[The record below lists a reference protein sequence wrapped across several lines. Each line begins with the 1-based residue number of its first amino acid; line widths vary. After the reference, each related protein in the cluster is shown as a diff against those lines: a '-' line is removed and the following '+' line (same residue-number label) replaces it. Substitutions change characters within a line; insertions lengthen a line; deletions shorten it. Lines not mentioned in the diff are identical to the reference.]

1 MDSDDARFDKPAS
14 FLRIL
19 ILIERLGPI
28 GKCPGKK
35 RPPLKEVQ
43 FDRSDQS
50 VRDLP
55 FHFDKPIRYHY
66 FFRHFNTFSL
76 IWRIGKRDR
85 KWKDPFLGGWP
96 RLIGKCHSILQ
107 QCQTGQADN
116 GKIDPGLEQCLSK
129 VKSRKRFGLTG
140 FLLLFVCLFVY
151 IGDPELNK
159 KTKPISGPEAGFT
172 KPSLLNED
180 LVS

>member
-1 MDSDDARFDKPAS
+1 MFRNLLISSFDATIRVKRAFHPAPAS
-14 FLRIL
+14 RGFASHVFLV
-19 ILIERLGPI
+19 LIERLGPI

-55 FHFDKPIRYHY
+55 FHFDKPIRCRY

-76 IWRIGKRDR
+76 IWKIGKRDR

-96 RLIGKCHSILQ
+96 WLIGKCHSILQ
-107 QCQTGQADN
+107 QCQTGQADEKDFTLYFASSSGN
-116 GKIDPGLEQCLSK
+116 INPGLKQRFSK
-129 VKSRKRFGLTG
+129 VKSRKRFGLTS
-140 FLLLFVCLFVY
+140 FLLLFVCLFVC
-151 IGDPELNK
+151 L
-159 KTKPISGPEAGFT
+159 FT
-172 KPSLLNED
+172 
-180 LVS
+180 